1 MTFQQLKPLPVE
13 VIGQGKGVSIGV
25 IDEGP
30 DHSLIWITALD
41 ASGEIIRVPN
51 DQVRLLSDRPEPDR
65 LKDPSP
71 DAVRARPFEAPGG
84 DENDA
89 PHRALPMPGAD
100 AEHSAYPDRGD

>member
-51 DQVRLLSDRPEPDR
+51 DQVRLLSDRPEAIRPDGIA
-65 LKDPSP
+65 PETP
-71 DAVRARPFEAPGG
+71 RPAEVPGRTESEAQ
-84 DENDA
+84 
-89 PHRALPMPGAD
+89 HRALPMPGAD
-100 AEHSAYPDRGD
+100 AEHSAYP